1 MANKIQILDND
12 HRSITEHARLFKKG
26 EHSTHWVDFV
36 DIVVNRPRALKY
48 SGFYFLLQDN
58 WRMYINTLDD
68 EALKEALR
76 FLRECLVEKDMSFA
90 IQVLEEN
97 MLNGVTEPDDALWT
111 TYYRLLEDKALY
123 QGVDASGVLPLL
135 PNYKTSL
142 EDYDSLIGVLTDDG

>member
-1 MANKIQILDND
+1 MSSGKGYVLCNT
-12 HRSITEHARLFKKG
+12 SI
-26 EHSTHWVDFV
+26 
-36 DIVVNRPRALKY
+36 
-48 SGFYFLLQDN
+48 
-58 WRMYINTLDD
+58 
-68 EALKEALR
+68 
-76 FLRECLVEKDMSFA
+76 
-90 IQVLEEN
+90 LEEN